1 VIGALPAAL
10 ARLEESTAIFLPAY
24 SRILEG
30 NFALENLGVDV
41 EVPMESESIRGRL
54 LRTVLPG
61 SGVPVFLFHAE
72 KLFDRADLYG
82 EGGKEYPDNPLR
94 FGVFARASLEA
105 ARALNW
111 KVEIVHA
118 HDWQAALA
126 PVFLRTHYAND
137 PRFERTRSVLTVHN
151 LAYQGWS
158 PPEILTELEL
168 SESLLDHHLLEC
180 HGMVNLLKG
189 GIVFADQVTTVSPRY
204 AEEIL
209 QPEEGWGL
217 EGALKARA
225 DSLTGVLNGVDPD
238 VWSPAIDPHL
248 TVRYSIENWAD
259 GKAAARR
266 DLMKTFGLEADGGAP
281 VVGFIG
287 RLTGQKGVDFLL
299 GSVRALVEAGGRLV
313 LIGTGD
319 PRLERAWRK
328 VAARHPGTVGVII
341 SYNEPLA
348 HLIQAGSDMLVMPS
362 RFEPCGLNQLYA
374 MRYGTVPVVNPVGGL
389 LDTVVPATPANL
401 GAGTATGLHL
411 EELSRQGLA
420 DTFQRA
426 FALFEDRKQ
435 WAALVEAGM
444 RQDFTWERSARTY
457 RNLYSRVL
465 DRTHR
470 HMPFKVLPQFPR
482 PAAVSEVEEDGPRPP
497 EELPPSYGE
506 PVLSLMVQGPTLVFA
521 YWEIPVTLRGAFG
534 SSPRLEL
541 EDLDSGERQV
551 VSLAHEH
558 EFGDYW
564 FHVQAD
570 HAFQARIVSG
580 DGSRPHLVS
589 ERVATPRSRPSPY
602 LATADSSRPISAE
615 ELPAHERDPFIE
627 RHARLLGLM
636 GVRWRPDVSGLPVPL
651 ESLLGSRPPS
661 PGESER
667 PDLLDS
673 IPSSMDHLP
682 SSADSG
688 RPENPGDGWR

>member
-24 SRILEG
+24 TRILEG
-30 NFALENLGVDV
+30 QFQLENLGVDV
-41 EVPMESESIRGRL
+41 EVPTASESIRGRL

-72 KLFDRADLYG
+72 KLFGRAELYG
-82 EGGKEYPDNPLR
+82 EEGKEYPDNPLR
-94 FGVFARASLEA
+94 FGVFARAALEA
-105 ARALNW
+105 ARVLNW
-111 KVEIVHA
+111 NVEIVHA
-118 HDWQAALA
+118 HDWQAALV
-126 PVFLRTHYAND
+126 PVFLRTHYADD

-158 PPEILTELEL
+158 PPEILTELHL
-168 SESLLDHHLLEC
+168 SESLLDHHFLEC
-180 HGMVNLLKG
+180 HGMVNFLKG
-189 GIVFADQVTTVSPRY
+189 GIVFADQITTVSPRY

-217 EGALKARA
+217 EEALKAQS
-225 DSLTGVLNGVDPD
+225 DNLTGVLNGVDPD

-248 TVRYSIENWAD
+248 TARYSIENWAH
-259 GKAAARR
+259 GKATARR
-266 DLMKTFGLEADGGAP
+266 ELLTTFGLDPDGRAP
-281 VVGFIG
+281 LVGFIG

-299 GSVRALVEAGGRLV
+299 GSVRSLVKAGGRLV

-328 VAARHPGTVGVII
+328 VAARYPGTVGVII

-389 LDTVVPATPANL
+389 LDTVVPATAANL
-401 GAGTATGLHL
+401 DAETATGFHL
-411 EELSRQGLA
+411 DALSRQGIA
-420 DTFQRA
+420 DTLRRA
-426 FALFEDRKQ
+426 FALFEDGERWK
-435 WAALVEAGM
+435 ALVEAGM

-457 RNLYSRVL
+457 RDLYSRVL

-470 HMPFKVLPQFPR
+470 HMPFKMLPQFPR
-482 PAAVSEVEEDGPRPP
+482 PAAVSEVEENGPRPP

-506 PVLSLMVQGPTLVFA
+506 PVLTLMVQGPMLVFA
-521 YWEIPVTLRGAFG
+521 YWEIPATLRGAFG

-564 FHVQAD
+564 FHVEAE

-589 ERVATPRSRPSPY
+589 ERVTTPRTRPSPL

-615 ELPAHERDPFIE
+615 ELPAHEREPFIE
-627 RHARLLGLM
+627 QHARLLGLM

-651 ESLLGSRPPS
+651 ESLRGLRPPS
-661 PGESER
+661 PDESEQ

-673 IPSSMDHLP
+673 IPSSMDSP
-682 SSADSG
+682 SSSAPPS